1 MVHKEKAAT
10 RILFAGAKQLM
21 SYFSS
26 ISCVRETRRSL
37 ERLTCVSSQ
46 EFPVTVVQVARWYLL
61 RHLHAKGDEELIKV
75 ST

>member
-1 MVHKEKAAT
+1 M
-10 RILFAGAKQLM
+10 
-21 SYFSS
+21 
-26 ISCVRETRRSL
+26 CVRETRRSL

-46 EFPVTVVQVARWYLL
+46 DFPVTVVQVARWYLL